1 MRGPGH
7 PRPHFYPP
15 MPSSKLLKRHW
26 ASLDDAEL
34 LDTWHAG
41 RTSLDAFSACTAKA
55 GSLIQSWI
63 KGKKPVEYEHYP
75 TNDVVD
81 VRRGSQFFYHAHRSN
96 GNEHGHV
103 HLFWHATASG
113 RRRYVART
121 GPRWVRSAPTHLMA
135 IALDNRGLPVSLFT
149 VNRWVTDGYWFDAE
163 TTMSFVDRFLVKDSR
178 PHQTSA
184 TWLCQFVRM
193 YRPLIKTLLLHRDVR
208 IKRRKRLEDA
218 LDDHKL
224 EQLSLIEID
233 WAADLDALESE
244 VRRRGCLRQEVS

>member
-1 MRGPGH
+1 MGPGLS
-7 PRPHFYPP
+7 RPHSCLP
-15 MPSSKLLKRHW
+15 MPASKILKRHW
-26 ASLDDAEL
+26 ASLNDTDLFDA
-34 LDTWHAG
+34 WRAG
-41 RTSLDAFSACTAKA
+41 RNSLDAFSTCTAKA

-75 TNDVVD
+75 TDDVVD
-81 VRRGSQFFYHAHRSN
+81 VRHGSQFFYHAHRSK

-113 RRRYVART
+113 RRRYVARSS
-121 GPRWVRSAPTHLMA
+121 PRWVRSAPTHLFA

-149 VNRWVTDGYWFDAE
+149 VNRWVTDGYWFDAK
-163 TTMSFVDRFLVKDSR
+163 TTMSFVERFLVRNTR
-178 PHQTSA
+178 PHQVSA

-193 YRPLIKTLLLHRDVR
+193 YAPLIKNLLAQRDIR
-208 IKRRKRLEDA
+208 LGRRKNLEDA

-244 VRRRGCLRQEVS
+244 VLRRGRTTS